1 MSVMMQM
8 VWVLMAM
15 VIILNDA
22 NYLDSRCY
30 PRCSPCNDDNG
41 HVMMVLKPG
50 DSYAVLV
57 M

>member
-30 PRCSPCNDDNG
+30 PRCNPCNDDNG